1 MIEND
6 LKNQQLEISTFRKTL
21 REIDWFLRSKRPILY
36 LTTPE
41 EQRIEDGIKQICSK
55 PDHKWDLITWDL
67 ISGLQST
74 NSAFLPVKENDR
86 IMDQLEVL
94 TWFDNLEIPKD
105 NFLLL
110 VLKDFSKYF
119 GNQHTQGQIEYRLIR
134 NIKNIAQKC
143 VTKNKALIII
153 SQSFDLPNELDKYIS
168 VIDIPLPEKEHIE
181 SKIKDLLDKASQRK
195 DLAEKFKTK
204 YSKDE
209 LEHIVNSFRG
219 LTLNECEQVC
229 TYCMIKHTSLDPEAI
244 SHQKRD
250 IIRKS
255 GLLDWIEVNENL
267 ENIGGLNELK
277 DWLYKRTKA
286 FTKEAVD
293 YGLPPNPKGILLV
306 GIQGAGKS
314 LFARGVSSFWNFP
327 LLKLDMGKV
336 FSGIVGSS
344 ENNMR
349 QVFKVAESV
358 APCILWCDEID
369 KGMSGSKASSTT
381 DGGTTSRVLGS
392 WLTWMQDRKSPV
404 FVVATANDV
413 SSLPPELLRKGRFDE
428 IFFVDLPKLLER
440 KTIFKIHLEKRN
452 RNPKNFNLELLA
464 DLSESFTGA
473 EIEAAIE
480 AALYEAF
487 SDNKREIITSDIAD
501 AIKDSV
507 PISKLMKEEIQ
518 YLRSWASERAR
529 NASSSNSE
537 IKRYNGDEDDL

>member
-1 MIEND
+1 
-6 LKNQQLEISTFRKTL
+6 
-21 REIDWFLRSKRPILY
+21 
-36 LTTPE
+36 
-41 EQRIEDGIKQICSK
+41 
-55 PDHKWDLITWDL
+55 
-67 ISGLQST
+67 
-74 NSAFLPVKENDR
+74 
-86 IMDQLEVL
+86 
-94 TWFDNLEIPKD
+94 
-105 NFLLL
+105 
-110 VLKDFSKYF
+110 
-119 GNQHTQGQIEYRLIR
+119 
-134 NIKNIAQKC
+134 
-143 VTKNKALIII
+143 
-153 SQSFDLPNELDKYIS
+153 
-168 VIDIPLPEKEHIE
+168 
-181 SKIKDLLDKASQRK
+181 
-195 DLAEKFKTK
+195 
-204 YSKDE
+204 
-209 LEHIVNSFRG
+209 
-219 LTLNECEQVC
+219 
-229 TYCMIKHTSLDPEAI
+229 MIKHTSLLPESI
-244 SHQKRD
+244 IQQKKD

-255 GLLDWIEVNENL
+255 GLLDWIDDQTDMNS
-267 ENIGGLNELK
+267 IGGLSGLK
-277 DWLYKRTKA
+277 SWLEKRKDA
-286 FTKEAVD
+286 FSIEASD
-293 YGLPPNPKGILLV
+293 YGLPANPKGILLV

-314 LFARGVSSFWNFP
+314 LFAKAISSFWNFP
-327 LLKLDMGKV
+327 LLRLDMGKV
-336 FSGIVGSS
+336 FSGLVGSS
-344 ENNMR
+344 EQNMR

-369 KGMSGSKASSTT
+369 KGMSGSKASGTT

-440 KTIFKIHLEKRN
+440 KTIFNIHLEKRN

-537 IKRYNGDEDDL
+537 IKRYNGNEDDL

>member
-1 MIEND
+1 MDSNQTIDEIE
-6 LKNQQLEISTFRKTL
+6 LLI
-21 REIDWFLRSKRPILY
+21 RSKRTVLY
-36 LTTPE
+36 LVSQE
-41 EQRIEDGIKQICSK
+41 ENRVMSALESLCSK
-55 PDHKWDLITWDL
+55 ADTSWDLIKWD
-67 ISGLQST
+67 IVSGLHST
-74 NSAFLPVKENDR
+74 FPEFLPAKASDCVL
-86 IMDQLEVL
+86 DQEEVL
-94 TWFDNLEIPKD
+94 GWFKKLIVPK
-105 NFLLL
+105 NKFCIL
-110 VLKDFSKYF
+110 VLKDYNKFFGSGNYRGQVEIKVVRQLKNLSFDFS
-119 GNQHTQGQIEYRLIR
+119 TE
-134 NIKNIAQKC
+134 
-143 VTKNKALIII
+143 NKAIII
-153 SQSFDLPNELDKYIS
+153 LSSTLELPTDLEKSVP
-168 VIDIPLPEKEHIE
+168 VIDFPLP
-181 SKIKDLLDKASQRK
+181 
-195 DLAEKFKTK
+195 
-204 YSKDE
+204 SKDE
-209 LEHIVNSFRG
+209 IAEKITYLLEKASKRPDLAAKFQTSYTKEELDNVVNCFRG
-219 LTLNECEQVC
+219 LTISECEQVC
-229 TYCMIKHTSLDPEAI
+229 TYCMIKHTSLLPESI
-244 SHQKRD
+244 IQQKKD

-255 GLLDWIEVNENL
+255 GLLDWIDDPTDMNS
-267 ENIGGLNELK
+267 IGGLSGLK
-277 DWLYKRTKA
+277 SWLEKRKDA
-286 FTKEAVD
+286 FSLEALD
-293 YGLPPNPKGILLV
+293 YGLPANPKGILLV

-314 LFARGVSSFWNFP
+314 LFAKAISSFWNFP
-327 LLKLDMGKV
+327 LLRLDMGKV
-336 FSGIVGSS
+336 FSGLVGSS
-344 ENNMR
+344 EQNMR

-369 KGMSGSKASSTT
+369 KGMSGSKASGST

-537 IKRYNGDEDDL
+537 IKRYNENEDDL